1 MIELAVYCNFSNRY
15 VCYSDSNLIL
25 MIYETFI
32 LAFDFIKLSLIHS
45 FLVCLL
51 FCGKDNFGCLFLS
64 KEGSSRHSYIS
75 PSKTSTDLNS
85 PSRLH
90 CA

>member
-45 FLVCLL
+45 FLVYFFVGKIILVVFFYQKKARHVTVISVPAKLL
-51 FCGKDNFGCLFLS
+51 L
-64 KEGSSRHSYIS
+64 IW
-75 PSKTSTDLNS
+75 T
-85 PSRLH
+85 LH
-90 CA
+90 LAYTVL